1 MIPYSQFKALLK
13 DERLPAVIVDLDA
26 FDRNLV
32 KLAEISRSSTKNFR
46 VATKSLRVPAL
57 LARILKQGA
66 PCRGLMCYS
75 AEEIE
80 ALATEGFDDFLLAY
94 PVARE
99 SELKILRRV
108 HDSGKKITL
117 VVDSVAGIELTSTQM
132 SGVSRPFSLA
142 IDVDASL
149 RLFGGLLHLGVR
161 RSPVRTA
168 QAVREL
174 LIAAKK
180 YPEIRITGAMVY
192 EAQVA
197 GLGDRNPFK
206 KLLNPIAQLVR
217 KVSVRS
223 VAKLREQI
231 AETFKNEGVALE
243 LFNGGG
249 SGSFNY
255 AAQEK
260 ALTELTAGSGLL
272 CSHLFDYYSNIQFEP
287 ACFFALEAV
296 RSSDTDHVT
305 CLGGGYI
312 ASGEPGWD
320 RLPVPVS
327 PEGLTLV
334 STEGC
339 GEVQTPLK
347 MAGNR
352 VEIGDPVLF
361 RPAKAGEL
369 AEHFKEYLFVSNGKI
384 VTRAPTYRGLGHCF
398 F

>member
-1 MIPYSQFKALLK
+1 MILYSQFKTILK

-26 FDRNLV
+26 FDRNLE
-32 KLAEISRSSTKNFR
+32 KLAGLSQSSSKNFR
-46 VATKSLRVPAL
+46 VATKSLRIPAL
-57 LARILKQGA
+57 LARILKRGA
-66 PCRGLMCYS
+66 PSRGLMCYS

-80 ALATEGFDDFLLAY
+80 VLSKSPEGFDDFLLAY

-99 SELKILRRV
+99 SELKALKRV
-108 HDSGKKITL
+108 HESGKKVSAVIDSAAG
-117 VVDSVAGIELTSTQM
+117 VVRVAAQM
-132 SGVSRPFSLA
+132 HGLAQPFRLL

-149 RLFGGLLHLGVR
+149 RFFGLHLGVR
-161 RSPVRTA
+161 RSPVRSA
-168 QAVREL
+168 NAVREIL
-174 LIAAKK
+174 REAKK
-180 YPEIRITGAMVY
+180 HPQVQIIGAMVY

-206 KLLNPIAQLVR
+206 KLLNPLAKIVR
-217 KVSVRS
+217 KLSVTA

-231 AETFKNEGVALE
+231 AQTFKDEGTPLE
-243 LFNGGG
+243 IFNGGG
-249 SGSFNY
+249 SGSFNF

-260 ALTELTAGSGLL
+260 CLTELTAGSGLL

-296 RSSDTDHVT
+296 RSSDPDHIT
-305 CLGGGYI
+305 CSGGGYI

-320 RLPVPVS
+320 RLPIPTL
-327 PEGLTLV
+327 PAGLSLI

-347 MAGNR
+347 MAQNR

-384 VTRAPTYRGLGHCF
+384 VSRAPTYRGLGHCF